1 MKVFRLIALSIICV
15 LAFCSCQKNYAELAQ
30 GKWEMD
36 TDASYEE
43 REGKRHYANDYY
55 KGERVKKCVV
65 TFADG
70 ILEINNEKEGGSSSN
85 VETKTGK
92 YHFDKDYFYVDGAAI
107 HIIKLNGSR
116 MVIEQSNDDELSHVE
131 LNRIEHKAFDSF
143 LANIWYSL
151 PLWIWIIIG
160 VVVALLI
167 LLSWDDGGKVLLG
180 IVVGLTVVVFSI
192 LYWDTFGV
200 TIVGMAILGLF
211 GWGVGSIIE
220 AIFHR

>member
-1 MKVFRLIALSIICV
+1 MKTIKIFALSIFCI
-15 LAFCSCQKNYAELAQ
+15 LSLCSCQKNYEKLAV

-43 REGKRHYANDYY
+43 RDGKRHYANDYY
-55 KGERVKKCVV
+55 RGERVKKCVI

-85 VETKTGK
+85 VEKKTGK

-107 HIIKLNGSR
+107 HVLKLNGSR
-116 MVIEQSNDDELSHVE
+116 MVIEESSDDELSHAE
-131 LNRIEHKAFDSF
+131 LNRIEHKAFESF

-160 VVVALLI
+160 VVIALLI

-180 IVVGLTVVVFSI
+180 IVVGLAVVVLSI

-211 GWGVGSIIE
+211 GWGVGSVIE

>member
-1 MKVFRLIALSIICV
+1 MRNIFVLPTIKMKAIKFFALSIFCI
-15 LAFCSCQKNYAELAQ
+15 LSLCSCQKNYEKLAV

-43 REGKRHYANDYY
+43 RDGKRHYANDYY

-131 LNRIEHKAFDSF
+131 LNRIEHKTFESF

-151 PLWIWIIIG
+151 PLWLWIIFGVIIVVLVLMATEDIG
-160 VVVALLI
+160 KTILVLLWGGIALLFVYRI
-167 LLSWDDGGKVLLG
+167 LS
-180 IVVGLTVVVFSI
+180 
-192 LYWDTFGV
+192 
-200 TIVGMAILGLF
+200 TIF
-211 GWGVGSIIE
+211 N
-220 AIFHR
+220 